1 MDMVQTSDA
10 TAVME
15 RGERGGT
22 ADESM
27 KLVAGMVCGWLIR
40 PIMTLNDMGSRSG
53 QADRAVKAAAGFQQR
68 PAEAARSKY
77 DFGGCC
83 PIQVR
88 LRETANI

>member
-1 MDMVQTSDA
+1 MVQSSNV

-15 RGERGGT
+15 RGERGGN

-40 PIMTLNDMGSRSG
+40 PIMTFNDMGSRSG

-68 PAEAARSKY
+68 PAEAARSKSY
-77 DFGGCC
+77 FGGFC
-83 PIQVR
+83 PIEVL